1 MDISKNFPYISIEEY
16 EKMKQALVKIMNS
29 NDYMKLFAIE
39 DNEKCF
45 LINVGCFPCSSDKD
59 MCMGYAVIQKDLEHR
74 ESIPIEKAYDL
85 FKHHIL

>member
-1 MDISKNFPYISIEEY
+1 MDTCENFSYISIGEY

-45 LINVGCFPCSSDKD
+45 LINVGCFPCSSNKD
-59 MCMGYAVIQKDLEHR
+59 MCMGYAVIQKDSEHR
-74 ESIPIEKAYDL
+74 ENVPIEKAYDL
-85 FKHHIL
+85 FKQHIL